1 MHGNRQ
7 YLLTNQFVT
16 NESCSFMDI
25 TGFILSFPRVARIVR
40 DLFFATSCTRILICF
55 CVISRY
61 EIFVIK
67 CRKIRRNL
75 LHIFYQKKKI
85 QKYTDE
91 IYTRVVGNE
100 WLIIRIE
107 RTLLVYYS
115 GRYYLFSI
123 IVVLFNL
130 CFNWYCIVKKN
141 RFCNAESYR
150 YIVFVFNTFTVGR
163 IFIRYATRILTNPF
177 HLKSIFCM
185 V

>member
-1 MHGNRQ
+1 M
-7 YLLTNQFVT
+7 QFYGYYWIYCVFST
-16 NESCSFMDI
+16 SSKDSSWPLCNKMSKDTKKF
-25 TGFILSFPRVARIVR
+25 VAYF
-40 DLFFATSCTRILICF
+40 LP
-55 CVISRY
+55 
-61 EIFVIK
+61 K
-67 CRKIRRNL
+67 K
-75 LHIFYQKKKI
+75 KKKI
-85 QKYTDE
+85 QKYMDK

-115 GRYYLFSI
+115 GRYFLFSI

-163 IFIRYATRILTNPF
+163 IFIHYVTHILTNPF

>member
-1 MHGNRQ
+1 M
-7 YLLTNQFVT
+7 T

-25 TGFILSFPRVARIVR
+25 TGFIVSFPRVARIVR
-40 DLFFATSCTRILICF
+40 DL
-55 CVISRY
+55 
-61 EIFVIK
+61 FVIK

-75 LHIFYQKKKI
+75 LHIFYQKKKKKI
-85 QKYTDE
+85 QKYMDK

-115 GRYYLFSI
+115 GRYFLFSI

-163 IFIRYATRILTNPF
+163 IFIRYVTHILTNPF

>member
-1 MHGNRQ
+1 M
-7 YLLTNQFVT
+7 T

-40 DLFFATSCTRILICF
+40 DLFFCYQLYSHFNMFLCYIEIRDICNKM
-55 CVISRY
+55 SKDTKK
-61 EIFVIK
+61 FVAYF
-67 CRKIRRNL
+67 L
-75 LHIFYQKKKI
+75 PKKKI
-85 QKYTDE
+85 QKYMDK

-115 GRYYLFSI
+115 GRCFLFSI